1 MEEYDAHA
9 PEEGR
14 FRGGQSQKGVF
25 LMSEAKDRFTL
36 TVGRLSLAG
45 YRWETARPKAAVCI
59 IHGIGEHAGRY
70 AHVAARLNMLGYSAY
85 AVDLPGHG
93 QSPGPRGHAGGT
105 QALMRMV
112 DSLVIYAKAG
122 QAPGPVLP
130 VFVMGHSMGG
140 NIALSHRLYRP
151 DTGVRGYIASAP
163 WLETDNK
170 LLRDQFALCRL
181 LAFFAPGLLMDTGL
195 DETQLCANPAPD
207 APDAAK
213 PDPLCHSKISARTGV
228 DRERDARRVL
238 ACAAQDGLSPV
249 FLFHGAND
257 TICLPAAAERFQ
269 KSAGGRC
276 VSRVWPG
283 LRHETMNEAA
293 WQTVVDAAV
302 EWLNTRMA
310 RL

>member
-1 MEEYDAHA
+1 MQDLFKNIFSNFEVSVPYFLCNMVKKWYTENNKTRNCSAA
-9 PEEGR
+9 AQAGAQGFGIPKRSPVLPPQGWR
-14 FRGGQSQKGVF
+14 NTMRMLPRGGPLPRLAVAERCVS
-25 LMSEAKDRFTL
+25 MSEATDRFTL

-59 IHGIGEHAGRY
+59 LHGIGEHAGRY
-70 AHVAARLNMLGYSAY
+70 AHVAARLNILGYSAY

-105 QALMRMV
+105 QALMRIV

-181 LAFFAPGLLMDTGL
+181 LAFFAPGLRMDTGL
-195 DETQLCANPAPD
+195 DEDQLCANPASD
-207 APDAAK
+207 APDAA
-213 PDPLCHSKISARTGV
+213 
-228 DRERDARRVL
+228 
-238 ACAAQDGLSPV
+238 
-249 FLFHGAND
+249 
-257 TICLPAAAERFQ
+257 
-269 KSAGGRC
+269 
-276 VSRVWPG
+276 
-283 LRHETMNEAA
+283 
-293 WQTVVDAAV
+293 
-302 EWLNTRMA
+302 
-310 RL
+310 